1 MGTVFQLPTRVEMGS
16 GVSRSLLERVLELG
30 GARVF
35 VVTDPGVVGAGLVER
50 LIAPLLDAGIAV
62 DVWDA
67 ISANPRDYECN
78 NAAEQA
84 IAFDAD
90 LVLAIGGGSPM
101 DAAKAVAALITNGE
115 RVQAW
120 EAPRALNEAPLPLIA
135 IPTTAGTGSEVTF
148 YAVIT
153 DTERKFK
160 MSLLD
165 TRLAPRIALV
175 DPDLTHSLPPSVTA
189 ATGMDALTHAIEAY
203 TGRLANPV
211 SDALALQ
218 AIDLIARHLVRAV
231 GHGADSDARDAMMT
245 ASLIAGMAFGN
256 ADVAAV
262 HCLAEA
268 IGGLYDTPHGVA
280 NSVFLPFVFA
290 HNAEAFPAR
299 HADVAEALG
308 VARGG
313 RDDLDV
319 AREGAERLTALGQAI
334 GIPRLAELPNVDPV
348 DFPRLAAASAVN
360 VSNPSNCR
368 EMNEAQY
375 LALLEAAWNAPTTT

>member
-1 MGTVFQLPTRVEMGS
+1 MGAVFQLPTRIEMGS
-16 GVSRSLLERVLELG
+16 GVAARLIDRVQELG
-30 GARVF
+30 GGKVF
-35 VVTDPGVVGAGLVER
+35 VVTDPGVRATGLVDRLLAPLAEAGLA
-50 LIAPLLDAGIAV
+50 I
-62 DVWDA
+62 DVWEA

-84 IAFDAD
+84 IAFETD
-90 LVLAIGGGSPM
+90 VIVAIGGGSPM
-101 DAAKAVAALITNGE
+101 DAAKAVAALITNGG
-115 RVQAW
+115 RVQEW
-120 EAPRALNEAPLPLIA
+120 EAPRELVEAPVPLIA

-165 TRLAPRIALV
+165 TRLAPRVALV
-175 DPDLTHSLPPSVTA
+175 DPELTRSLPPAVTA

-203 TGRLANPV
+203 TCNLANPI
-211 SDALALQ
+211 SDALALR
-218 AIDLIARHLVRAV
+218 AVALVARHLAAAVRD
-231 GHGADSDARDAMMT
+231 GENGEARDGMMT

-290 HNAEAFPAR
+290 HNAEAFPER

-308 VARGG
+308 VSRDG
-313 RDDLDV
+313 RSAVEV
-319 AREGAERLTALGQAI
+319 ARDGVAVLTALAREI
-334 GIPRLAELPNVDPV
+334 GIPRVSELPGIDPE
-348 DFPRLAAASAVN
+348 DFPRLAAAAAVN

-368 EMNEAQY
+368 EMDEAQY
-375 LALLEAAWNAPTTT
+375 LSLLESAWNATA

>member
-1 MGTVFQLPTRVEMGS
+1 MSTTFQLPTKIEMGS
-16 GVSRSLLERVLELG
+16 GVSNRLLERVQELG

-35 VVTDPGVVGAGLVER
+35 VVTDPGVRGAGLVER
-50 LIAPLLDAGIAV
+50 LIAPLEAAGIAT
-62 DVWDA
+62 DVWDI
-67 ISANPRDYECN
+67 ISPNPRDYECN

-84 IAFDAD
+84 IAFETG
-90 LVLAIGGGSPM
+90 VVVAIGGGSPM
-101 DAAKAVAALITNGE
+101 DAAKAVAALITNGGL
-115 RVQAW
+115 VQVR
-120 EAPRALNEAPLPLIA
+120 EAPRELRENPAPLIA

-203 TGRLANPV
+203 TCRLANPV
-211 SDALALQ
+211 SDALALR
-218 AIDLIARHLVRAV
+218 AIGLIARNLRRAV
-231 GHGADSDARDAMMT
+231 GDGANAEAREGMMT

-290 HNAEAFPAR
+290 RNAEASPER
-299 HADVAEALG
+299 HAEVAEALG
-308 VARGG
+308 ISRAG
-313 RDDLDV
+313 RDDLEV
-319 AREGAERLTALGQAI
+319 AR
-334 GIPRLAELPNVDPV
+334 
-348 DFPRLAAASAVN
+348 
-360 VSNPSNCR
+360 
-368 EMNEAQY
+368 
-375 LALLEAAWNAPTTT
+375 

>member
-1 MGTVFQLPTRVEMGS
+1 MSSIFQLPTRVEMGS
-16 GVSRSLLERVLELG
+16 GVSAQLADRVRELG
-30 GARVF
+30 GSKVF
-35 VVTDPGVVGAGLVER
+35 VVTDPGVRAAGLVER
-50 LIAPLLDAGIAV
+50 LLAPLEEAGV
-62 DVWDA
+62 ETDVWDT

-84 IAFDAD
+84 IAFETDI
-90 LVLAIGGGSPM
+90 VVAIGGGSPM
-101 DAAKAVAALITNGE
+101 DAAKAVAALITNGG
-115 RVQAW
+115 RVQEW
-120 EAPRALNEAPLPLIA
+120 EAPRALQETPVPLIA

-165 TRLAPRIALV
+165 TRLAPRVALV
-175 DPDLTHSLPPSVTA
+175 DPDLTRTLPPGVTA
-189 ATGMDALTHAIEAY
+189 ATGLDALTHAVEAY
-203 TGRLANPV
+203 TCNLASPV
-211 SDALALQ
+211 TDALALR
-218 AIDLIARHLVRAV
+218 AIGLIARHLTTAVRD
-231 GHGADSDARDAMMT
+231 GANVESREGMMM

-280 NSVFLPFVFA
+280 NSVFLPYVFA
-290 HNAEAFPAR
+290 HNAKAFPER

-308 VARGG
+308 VVRSG
-313 RDDLDV
+313 RPALEV
-319 AREGAERLTALGQAI
+319 ARDGAAALTVMAREI
-334 GIPRLAELPNVDPV
+334 GIPRMAELPNVDPN
-348 DFPRLAAASAVN
+348 DFPRLAAASAAN

-368 EMNEAQY
+368 EMDVHQY
-375 LALLEAAWNAPTTT
+375 LQILEAAWSASA